1 MRGSILALALFTG
14 AAWVQAQ
21 NLAGVKAIVASG
33 NTSYALLSDGTV
45 WGWGEDDAWDEILGG
60 GQTRPLQV
68 SGLTDVVVIGPGL
81 ALKADGTVWGHFIGT
96 NSVRV
101 PELSGVIAVASG
113 AWYSN
118 LALTGDGN
126 VWVFGSPGNANGRA
140 EWSPYN
146 TVTRV
151 SGLTEIA
158 AIAAGTRNS
167 LALKRDGT
175 VWMWGDNL
183 DGSMGDGLI
192 APPSSPDG
200 PILLTPA
207 QVTGLSDVVAVV
219 AGYGHSLALKSDGTV
234 WAWGFNGHGQL
245 GDGTTET
252 RAAPIQVSGLGGVV
266 KIAAGDAHSVAV
278 KGDGTVWAWGSNV
291 GGQLGDGTTT
301 DRPTPLQVSGLS
313 GIAGIA
319 AGRYHTLAVNQDG
332 TVWAWGD
339 DQFGQLGDAG
349 EVLPGPLDAPLG
361 PVQVG
366 GLAGV
371 TKIAAGS
378 THSLAMKSDGTL
390 WAWGDNTYG
399 QLGDGQIRGA
409 DWPDRSTP
417 VKVSGPAGVA
427 AITGG
432 YGVSLAVTA
441 DGSVWM
447 WGANVGIRDGYPAPV
462 STPVQVS
469 GLAGVVSVKPS
480 ICGYYPERAAYPAVG
495 CYLVLREDGSIWE
508 WGVWYGPAPMAGIGG
523 VQMVAASW
531 DRNVALKRD
540 GTVWEWAVPRPAPP
554 SPGSPAP
561 PATPT
566 QVSGLSDVIAV
577 AAQYHSLALERDGT
591 VWAWGTNNCFG
602 ELGDGT
608 TPPPLCTGGE
618 RTTPVQVAGL
628 TDVVAIDTRADEM
641 FIGFTHSL
649 ALKRD
654 GTVWE
659 WPILEFK
666 PYRAA
671 KSLVPVQVAGL
682 CDIVAI
688 AEGGGHSLALKRDGT
703 VWAWGQN
710 IYGQLGV
717 RTFAVRTT
725 PVQVVAPAA
734 P

>member
-1 MRGSILALALFTG
+1 
-14 AAWVQAQ
+14 V
-21 NLAGVKAIVASG
+21 
-33 NTSYALLSDGTV
+33 LL
-45 WGWGEDDAWDEILGG
+45 
-60 GQTRPLQV
+60 
-68 SGLTDVVVIGPGL
+68 
-81 ALKADGTVWGHFIGT
+81 
-96 NSVRV
+96 
-101 PELSGVIAVASG
+101 
-113 AWYSN
+113 
-118 LALTGDGN
+118 
-126 VWVFGSPGNANGRA
+126 
-140 EWSPYN
+140 
-146 TVTRV
+146 
-151 SGLTEIA
+151 
-158 AIAAGTRNS
+158 
-167 LALKRDGT
+167 
-175 VWMWGDNL
+175 
-183 DGSMGDGLI
+183 
-192 APPSSPDG
+192 
-200 PILLTPA
+200 
-207 QVTGLSDVVAVV
+207 
-219 AGYGHSLALKSDGTV
+219 
-234 WAWGFNGHGQL
+234 
-245 GDGTTET
+245 
-252 RAAPIQVSGLGGVV
+252 
-266 KIAAGDAHSVAV
+266 
-278 KGDGTVWAWGSNV
+278 
-291 GGQLGDGTTT
+291 
-301 DRPTPLQVSGLS
+301 
-313 GIAGIA
+313 
-319 AGRYHTLAVNQDG
+319 
-332 TVWAWGD
+332 
-339 DQFGQLGDAG
+339 
-349 EVLPGPLDAPLG
+349 GPLDAPLG

-371 TKIAAGS
+371 TEIAAGS

-390 WAWGDNTYG
+390 WAWGDNAYG

-417 VKVSGPAGVA
+417 VKVRGPAGVA

-432 YGVSLAVTA
+432 YGVSLAVTG

-447 WGANVGIRDGYPAPV
+447 WGESGIRDGKLAPV

-469 GLAGVVSVKPS
+469 GLSEVVSVKPS
-480 ICGYYPERAAYPAVG
+480 VCSYYPRYYP

-508 WGVWYGPAPMAGIGG
+508 WGVQYGPAPTAGIGD

-540 GTVWEWAVPRPAPP
+540 GTVWEWAVPNPARPP
-554 SPGSPAP
+554 SSPEP

-577 AAQYHSLALERDGT
+577 AAQYHSLALKRDGT

-628 TDVVAIDTRADEM
+628 TDVVVIATRADDM
-641 FIGFTHSL
+641 FIGFLHSF

-659 WPILEFK
+659 WPIWEFK

-682 CDIVAI
+682 SDIVAI

-710 IYGQLGV
+710 IHGQLGV